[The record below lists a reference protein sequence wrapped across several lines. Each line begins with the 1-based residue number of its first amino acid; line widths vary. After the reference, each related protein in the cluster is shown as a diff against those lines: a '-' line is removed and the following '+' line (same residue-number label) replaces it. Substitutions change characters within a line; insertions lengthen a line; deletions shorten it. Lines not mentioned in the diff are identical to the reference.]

1 MYETQSH
8 DEVLNLVNE
17 SLLIARLSTLQIS
30 IVDRFVL
37 FLDSTELS
45 MILSYFLI
53 LFPLTNLLLSKEDQ
67 GKS

>member
-1 MYETQSH
+1 MNKTESH
-8 DEVLNLVNE
+8 NEVLNLVNE
-17 SLLIARLSTLQIS
+17 TLLIARLSTLQIS

-53 LFPLTNLLLSKEDQ
+53 LFPLTNLLLSKENQ
-67 GKS
+67 GKP